1 MRVRFVFQR
10 QYTILRACRKLTH
23 CCTVVPLRFLIKNKR
38 RRDVPCLT
46 LLSIPLHPP
55 HGTLCGLRH
64 PAQGFFKTWRY
75 ALDKPGANNRFRTAL
90 EQCLTCIFAVD
101 AGFFRTLTTQNFW
114 INITFT
120 TDATVIGLFP
130 GVSSPG
136 ARETVRHGE
145 SSHFCGHGADSV
157 CHRGGDGHRQHE
169 IFLDADPFP
178 VRGLWVRLS
187 ESSSLRTYITLT
199 LPLLPFISSF
209 MLFSTS
215 AARSAQITRSPR
227 GSP

>member
-1 MRVRFVFQR
+1 MVRFAV
-10 QYTILRACRKLTH
+10 C
-23 CCTVVPLRFLIKNKR
+23 
-38 RRDVPCLT
+38 
-46 LLSIPLHPP
+46 
-55 HGTLCGLRH
+55 RH

-120 TDATVIGLFP
+120 TDATVIGLFRRLITRRAGNRAP
-130 GVSSPG
+130 RRIFPLAVTGLTLFVIAGGATATVST
-136 ARETVRHGE
+136 RF
-145 SSHFCGHGADSV
+145 SSTPA
-157 CHRGGDGHRQHE
+157 
-169 IFLDADPFP
+169 PFP